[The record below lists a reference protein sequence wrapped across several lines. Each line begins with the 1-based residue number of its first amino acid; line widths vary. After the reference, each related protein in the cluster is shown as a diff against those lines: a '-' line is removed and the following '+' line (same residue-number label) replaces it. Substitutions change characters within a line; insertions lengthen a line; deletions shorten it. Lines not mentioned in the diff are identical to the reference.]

1 MESALFAATCIVIG
15 LIVGQAARLW
25 ISYDRSRRW
34 GYRGLRKYM
43 EPPLMDDVVR
53 FGPKGKGSGD
63 LLWGEP
69 LKRP

>member
-15 LIVGQAARLW
+15 LIVGQAVRLW

-34 GYRGLRKYM
+34 GVSGVKTM
-43 EPPLMDDVVR
+43 EPPLLDDVMR
-53 FGPKGKGSGD
+53 FGLKGKGSSD